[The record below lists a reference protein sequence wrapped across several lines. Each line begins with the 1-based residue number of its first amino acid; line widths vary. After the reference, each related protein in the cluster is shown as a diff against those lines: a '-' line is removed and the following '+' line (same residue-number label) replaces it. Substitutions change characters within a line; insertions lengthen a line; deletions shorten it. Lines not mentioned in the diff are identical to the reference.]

1 MLAQVPPFLRAG
13 MPSIPCC
20 PSLTQAPSPVAALRV
35 HCVAWALL
43 AFGCQ
48 ALAQVSTQQP
58 VERGSAPQATRS
70 DELVAPPPY
79 EVTATRSRM
88 LASPASLPR
97 LGGRALNDLAGVTY
111 RVWRSHGSAD
121 IGVGV
126 GTLGYLVPAADGS
139 TGGPQALVGVAPA
152 VVVGVRVRVSDE
164 HAVFA
169 DAYRARGLGAGP
181 VGIDYGTKVGVE
193 WRPAKSTLGLEHG
206 ALGMQL
212 ESGYKL
218 SLKVRHGGP
227 SLYLRSQ
234 F

>member
-1 MLAQVPPFLRAG
+1 MH
-13 MPSIPCC
+13 
-20 PSLTQAPSPVAALRV
+20 APSPVVALRAR
-35 HCVAWALL
+35 CVFWALL
-43 AFGCQ
+43 VCGCN
-48 ALAQVSTQQP
+48 ALAQVSTQRP
-58 VERGSAPQATRS
+58 VEREAAPLASRS
-70 DELVAPPPY
+70 DDSAAPSPY
-79 EVTATRSRM
+79 EVTVTRSRM
-88 LASPASLPR
+88 LARPASQPL
-97 LGGRALNDLAGVTY
+97 LDGRASNDLAGVSY
-111 RVWRSHGSAD
+111 RIWRSHGRAD
-121 IGVGV
+121 VGVGI
-126 GTLGYLVPAADGS
+126 GTLGYLVPAGNGRTDG
-139 TGGPQALVGVAPA
+139 TQALVGAVPA
-152 VVVGVRVRVSDE
+152 VSLGVRLRVSDE